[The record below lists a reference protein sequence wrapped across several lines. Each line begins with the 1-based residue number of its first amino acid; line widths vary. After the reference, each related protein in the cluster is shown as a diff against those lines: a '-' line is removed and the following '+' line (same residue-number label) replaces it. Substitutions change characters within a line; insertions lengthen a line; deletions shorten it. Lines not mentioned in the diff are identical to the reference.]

1 VQDALIFEDP
11 ASRAL
16 LGRVKQIARGD
27 VHVVITGEPG
37 SGKSALARAIHAY
50 SPRQHRELGIIDCAD
65 APGEEIERRFAA
77 GAEKAGGTLV
87 LDNITALPLAAQRR
101 FTHLLSTR
109 PAERAGGAP
118 TPEVRIIAT
127 SRVPLDAVVRA
138 ERFRGDLY
146 HRLSVA
152 AVDVPPLRQRPDD
165 LVPLARRILE
175 RLRLRRGCG
184 PASLSEDAIA
194 LLRARAWPENIR
206 ELERLLRSVGLTCP
220 GREIAATDLPWP
232 LARGP
237 SEEPPDW
244 EALARAL
251 RSIFRLSMADLDRW
265 VHQTTVRLAYLYCQR
280 SLLETAR
287 LLGLSRNVLRARLV
301 DMGELD
307 GGRRP

>member
-16 LGRVKQIARGD
+16 LGRVKQVARGD

-37 SGKSALARAIHAY
+37 SGKSALASAIHAF
-50 SPRQHRELGIIDCAD
+50 SPRQHRALGIIDCAD
-65 APGEEIERRFAA
+65 APSEEIERRFAA

-87 LDNITALPLAAQRR
+87 LDNITALPLPAQRR
-101 FTHLLSTR
+101 LTHLLSTR
-109 PAERAGGAP
+109 PAERPGGAP
-118 TPEVRIIAT
+118 RPEVRIIAT

-175 RLRLRRGCG
+175 RQRLRRGCG
-184 PASLSEDAIA
+184 PASLSNDAVA
-194 LLRARAWPENIR
+194 LLRTHAWPENIR

-220 GREIAATDLPWP
+220 GREIAAADLPWQ
-232 LARGP
+232 LAPP

-251 RSIFRLSMADLDRW
+251 RSIFCLSMADLDRW
-265 VHQTTVRLAYLYCQR
+265 VHQTTVRLAYRYCQR